1 VGRMEV
7 HFKNNDS
14 KNFLVKGNHR
24 LKLRNGDSASFKTRL
39 EKIFLQSREK
49 DVSRKD
55 QAPLLDKCCVSMCHG
70 LAAQNGQNS

>member
-1 VGRMEV
+1 MEV

-14 KNFLVKGNHR
+14 KIFLVKGNHR
-24 LKLRNGDSASFKTRL
+24 LKPRNGGGASFKIRL
-39 EKIFLQSREK
+39 EKVFLQSREK

-55 QAPLLDKCCVSMCHG
+55 QAPLLEKSCVSMCHG